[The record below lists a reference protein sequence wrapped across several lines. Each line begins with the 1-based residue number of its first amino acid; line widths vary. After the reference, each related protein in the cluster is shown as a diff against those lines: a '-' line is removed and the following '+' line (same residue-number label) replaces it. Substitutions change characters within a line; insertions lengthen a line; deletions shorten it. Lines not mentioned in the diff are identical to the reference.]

1 MKHEQKR
8 VGFSISVSS
17 ELLGTNADRGE
28 QKVIDSL
35 AQLWLR
41 SEVRLVEGDHDPP
54 AILYRSSCSSSDFLF
69 LAYALSLCWW
79 PLNSPGYPAITEG
92 RQVLVAVPVELFHCG
107 AGRRQGGVNAKG
119 ISSCRANLSHANILA
134 PVGALLRA

>member
-41 SEVRLVEGDHDPP
+41 SGVRLVEGDHDPRP
-54 AILYRSSCSSSDFLF
+54 SYTIAAVVVISSS
-69 LAYALSLCWW
+69 W
-79 PLNSPGYPAITEG
+79 PTRSPC
-92 RQVLVAVPVELFHCG
+92 V
-107 AGRRQGGVNAKG
+107 GG
-119 ISSCRANLSHANILA
+119 H
-134 PVGALLRA
+134 